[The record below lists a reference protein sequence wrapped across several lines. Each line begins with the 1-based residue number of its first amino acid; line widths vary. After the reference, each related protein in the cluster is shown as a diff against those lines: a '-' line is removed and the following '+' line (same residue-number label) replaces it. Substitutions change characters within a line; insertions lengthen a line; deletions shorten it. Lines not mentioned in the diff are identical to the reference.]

1 MSRRGGFTLIE
12 LMFVVVILGIL
23 SAIALPAFYKM
34 RERAREAS
42 VKSNAHTVQL
52 AAEDFATQNA
62 GTYAVDDT
70 STLPNGDTILDLVP
84 TLMPSGVYNP
94 FDRTDATPIIWDGP
108 ADAEGRVGY
117 DGSLEPGVR
126 YQIDCQGAEGVVILT
141 LSNGQ

>member
-12 LMFVVVILGIL
+12 LMFVVVIIGIL

-42 VKSNAHTVQL
+42 VKSNAHLVQL
-52 AAEDFATQNA
+52 AAEDFASQNG
-62 GTYAVDDT
+62 GTYPVDDT

-117 DGSLEPGVR
+117 DGSLDPGVR
-126 YQIDCQGAEGVVILT
+126 YQVDCQGAEGVVILT